1 VELVFLTKMENKRS
15 DLTSDD
21 KRIIQSLKKDCDKFK
36 GLIISGVFSIL
47 VGAMIGGST
56 LFLSID
62 KSYILVG
69 IFFITIGI
77 LTIRDSMRNKKFYQ
91 LLKKLLEGNQQ

>member
-1 VELVFLTKMENKRS
+1 MENKKI

-21 KRIIQSLKKDCDKFK
+21 KKIIQSLKKDYDKFK
-36 GLIISGVFSIL
+36 GLIIAGVFSIL
-47 VGAMIGGST
+47 VGAIIGGST

-62 KSYILVG
+62 KSYTLAG
-69 IFFITIGI
+69 IFFMTIGI
-77 LTIRDSMRNKKFYQ
+77 FTIRDSMRNKKFYQ